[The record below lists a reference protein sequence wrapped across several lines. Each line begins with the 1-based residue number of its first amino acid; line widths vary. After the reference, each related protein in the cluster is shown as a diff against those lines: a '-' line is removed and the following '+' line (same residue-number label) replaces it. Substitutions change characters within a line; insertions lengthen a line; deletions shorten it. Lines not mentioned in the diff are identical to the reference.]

1 MNFLNWSEDEIIDI
15 EDVVGGDLV
24 FGSDE
29 VIEMEDELLE
39 YFIGLGI
46 IYVLLMEEL
55 DVVFVLEK
63 VIVYEK

>member
-29 VIEMEDELLE
+29 VIETEDELLE

-46 IYVLLMEEL
+46 I
-55 DVVFVLEK
+55 
-63 VIVYEK
+63 

>member
-39 YFIGLGI
+39 YFIDLGI
-46 IYVLLMEEL
+46 I
-55 DVVFVLEK
+55 
-63 VIVYEK
+63 